1 MNTGSTSTAP
11 ATDPGIGAKLFLAW
25 AFVGI
30 PRLWGVI
37 LTCINAAKLFQ

>member
-1 MNTGSTSTAP
+1 MSTGPTTTP
-11 ATDPGIGAKLFLAW
+11 ATDPGIGAKLFLAL

-30 PRLWGVI
+30 PLLWGVI